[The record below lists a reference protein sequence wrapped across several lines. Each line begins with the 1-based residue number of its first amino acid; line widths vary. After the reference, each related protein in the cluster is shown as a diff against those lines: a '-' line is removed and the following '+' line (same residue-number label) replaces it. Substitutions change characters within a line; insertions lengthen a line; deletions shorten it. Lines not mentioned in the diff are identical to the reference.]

1 MIKVNSFLDQE
12 ISDAT
17 QQLRILHPFCNSQLL
32 LTKNSAQH
40 VTNSENWE
48 TGNSKVYRKLM
59 VLYSRMLLKP
69 STLKKKSLETLYKD

>member
-48 TGNSKVYRKLM
+48 TGNSKVYRKAHGS
-59 VLYSRMLLKP
+59 VLKNAIK
-69 STLKKKSLETLYKD
+69 TFNIKTKIFKNII